1 MKNFSFFK
9 YTHVKISYLSRYQL
23 HYIFP
28 CLAKYQNQRS
38 AVLYMFIL
46 ILSIACRY
54 HIQIQTTPAPA
65 DVIIRDIKY
74 TSKKIKQR
82 NTEQSQDD
90 HLDIRLW
97 KMPLIK
103 IPITINA
110 YGYRTLEQ
118 SIHLQRSRVL
128 FPRINQYHF
137 LLISD
142 HDSAGSWSP
151 EDPLDKP

>member
-1 MKNFSFFK
+1 
-9 YTHVKISYLSRYQL
+9 
-23 HYIFP
+23 
-28 CLAKYQNQRS
+28 
-38 AVLYMFIL
+38 MFIL

-65 DVIIRDIKY
+65 DVTVRDVKY

-82 NTEQSQDD
+82 NTEQSQND
-90 HLDIRLW
+90 HLYITLW
-97 KMPLIK
+97 KMPLQK

-118 SIHLQRSRVL
+118 SIQLQRYRLL
-128 FPRINQYHF
+128 FPRVNQYHF

-142 HDSAGSWSP
+142 HDAAGSWSP
-151 EDPLDKP
+151 EVPLEKP